1 MKEIAVIGLGKFGM
15 SVAKKYSQMGGNVL
29 AIDSDEDKVQEI
41 SDFVTYAVKADMMD
55 QDSVKAIGLSDMDVV
70 VVALTDNMEAAVMA
84 VLLAKEAGVPK
95 VIAKCRNELH
105 ETVLRK
111 VGADAVIFPEREMG
125 LKIARRLAVNNL
137 EELVELSDNFCVA
150 EGKIPKSWIGKNLI
164 QLNLRKKYG
173 LNVVGIKKDGKINS
187 FVEPDT
193 PLEEGTIVIVIGED
207 HVIEKIFQ

>member
-15 SVAKKYSQMGGNVL
+15 SVAKKYSQVGGNVL

-193 PLEEGTIVIVIGED
+193 PLEERTIVIVIGED